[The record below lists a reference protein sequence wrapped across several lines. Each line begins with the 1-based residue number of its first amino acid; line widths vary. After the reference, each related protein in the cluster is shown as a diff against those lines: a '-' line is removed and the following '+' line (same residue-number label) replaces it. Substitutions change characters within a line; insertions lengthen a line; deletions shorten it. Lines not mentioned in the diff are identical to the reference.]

1 MGLLLLVVV
10 KPLLGLRVKER
21 QGCWM
26 LGKFDN
32 GKVLRLC
39 STGLGLEGLL
49 RFVVGPGQGVS

>member
-1 MGLLLLVVV
+1 MLLVVV